1 MNNITVL
8 TGDIVNSRKTNNKK
22 WLNALN
28 ECLSHLVKNEKKW
41 EIYRG
46 DSFQIEVKPEDALF
60 IAILIRLYMRQI
72 PAIDTRISIGFG
84 KKKYANKSIK
94 EATGTAFEYS
104 GLAFETLKSN
114 KKLLI
119 FNSSKSLIDIDIN
132 IYLDLFSH
140 IISSWTP
147 TMCSII
153 YFSILH
159 KDATQMELA
168 ELLSRKQSQI
178 SQVYKKTG
186 YYELIKCI
194 DNITD
199 KIALL

>member
-1 MNNITVL
+1 MNKITVL
-8 TGDIVNSRKTNNKK
+8 TGDIINSRKTNNKT
-22 WLNALN
+22 WLKALN
-28 ECLSHLVKNEKKW
+28 ECLNELVKNEKKW

-46 DSFQIEVKPEDALF
+46 DSFQIEVKPEDALL
-60 IAILIRLYMRQI
+60 IAVLIRLYMKRI
-72 PAIDTRISIGFG
+72 PAIDARISIGIG

-94 EATGTAFEYS
+94 EATGTAFENS
-104 GLAFETLKSN
+104 GLAFESLKSN

-119 FNSSKSLIDIDIN
+119 FNSSKSQIDLDIN

-147 TMCSII
+147 TMCSIL
-153 YFSILH
+153 YYSILH
-159 KDATQMELA
+159 SDATQMELA
-168 ELLSRKQSQI
+168 ELLARKQSQI

-194 DNITD
+194 KNIAD
-199 KIALL
+199 KITVL